1 MGRAFWI
8 KRFFAVLLL
17 AFAILM
23 AVELLK
29 GHRPVAA
36 MTFSLA
42 WSLIAATI
50 FTGARIYQSRRG
62 RHCALCGDTPE
73 TK

>member
-1 MGRAFWI
+1 MGLAFWI
-8 KRFFAVLLL
+8 KRFFAVMLL

-29 GHRPVAA
+29 GHVPEVAV
-36 MTFSLA
+36 TFSLT

-62 RHCALCGDTPE
+62 RHCALCRDTPE
-73 TK
+73 PR

>member
-29 GHRPVAA
+29 GHRPEAA
-36 MTFSLA
+36 VTFSLA